1 MQLIIP
7 AHLWEKIL
15 SHAKEQAPKECCGY
29 LLGRREGESNVV
41 EEVFPM
47 QNTHPQPKEHFSFSP
62 KEQLRVLREY
72 SHLQII
78 GIYHSHPSSDPIPS
92 QEDKE
97 YMYFE
102 TYSNLILSL
111 KNGIAFASYRKIKQE
126 VLNEEVVLNTL

>member
-1 MQLIIP
+1 M
-7 AHLWEKIL
+7 
-15 SHAKEQAPKECCGY
+15 
-29 LLGRREGESNVV
+29 V

-47 QNTHPQPKEHFSFSP
+47 QNTHSQPKEHFSFSP
-62 KEQLRVLREY
+62 KEQLRVLKEY

-97 YMYFE
+97 YMYFA

-111 KNGIAFASYRKIKQE
+111 KNGIAFASYRTIKQE